1 MALTKKAALA
11 ALLDK
16 LRQGLDEV
24 VSAQKATAEGA
35 THEESRAENDKDT
48 RALEA
53 TYLARGLAER
63 VDALREAVTRIKN
76 LSDAPI
82 EGDGPVSVP
91 ALVTLEDEDGELVR
105 YLLCPVGGGT
115 ELSIAG
121 DVVKVITPS
130 APVGQ
135 ALKGQHVGDDVIV
148 KTPKGKRELVVDA
161 VE

>member
-11 ALLDK
+11 ALLNK
-16 LRQGLDEV
+16 LRRDLDEV

-53 TYLARGLAER
+53 TYLARGLAGR
-63 VDALREAVTRIKN
+63 VDDLRAAVTRLKN
-76 LSDAPI
+76 LNDTAI
-82 EGDGPVSVP
+82 DGDGPVSVP
-91 ALVTLEDEDGELVR
+91 ALVTLEDEDGGVVR
-105 YLLCPVGGGT
+105 YLLSPVGGGT
-115 ELSIAG
+115 ELTLDG
-121 DVVKVITPS
+121 DIVKVITPS

-148 KTPKGKRELVVDA
+148 RTPKGKRELVVDA

>member
-16 LRQGLDEV
+16 LRRDYEEV
-24 VSAQKATAEGA
+24 VAAQKATAEGA
-35 THEESRAENDKDT
+35 THEESRPENDKDT

-63 VDALREAVTRIKN
+63 VDDLREAVTRLKN

-82 EGDGPVSVP
+82 TGDGPVSVP
-91 ALVTLEDEDGELVR
+91 ALVTLEDEDGGVVR
-105 YLLCPVGGGT
+105 YLLAPVGGGT
-115 ELSIAG
+115 ELTIDG
-121 DVVKVITPS
+121 DIVKVITPS

-135 ALKGQHVGDDVIV
+135 ALKGQHVGDDVV
-148 KTPKGKRELVVDA
+148 VRTPKGKRELVVEA
-161 VE
+161 LE